1 MTVPVTLNTPARCI
15 RLAMQDAT
23 LLQQGDDPT
32 GEDYAEY
39 MGRLNDMV
47 NLWQTDGLRLWL
59 NQDVA
64 VPLVAG
70 TALYTFGTAGL
81 KPTRVIQSYYEDQNG
96 VRRPLDPMS
105 RDDYVRLSQVTQQGQ
120 LNSYF
125 VDKQQ
130 STLNVY
136 FWLTPDATAALG
148 TAHLIRQEQVTQS
161 VSLTDTMNFPVE
173 WFLALRWGL
182 ADELSTGMSN
192 DIQQRNSMKAKEY
205 KEKLDNWDVED
216 ADTYFQP
223 DQRMFQNV
231 GRFK

>member
-23 LLQQGDDPT
+23 LLQSGDDPT

-47 NLWQTDGLRLWL
+47 NFWQTQGLRLWL

-64 VPLVAG
+64 VPLIAG
-70 TALYTFGTAGL
+70 TALYSFGSAML
-81 KPTRVIQSYYEDQNG
+81 KPTRVIQGYFEDQNG
-96 VRRPLDPMS
+96 VRRPLEAMS
-105 RDDYVRLSQVTQQGQ
+105 RDDYTRLSQVTQQGQ
-120 LNSYF
+120 INSYF

-130 STLNVY
+130 LTLNVY

-161 VSLTDTMNFPVE
+161 VSLNDTMNFPIE

-182 ADELSTGMSN
+182 ADELTTGMST
-192 DIQQRNSMKAKEY
+192 DVQQRCTAKAREY
-205 KEKLDNWDVED
+205 KTALDDWDVED

-223 DQRMFQNV
+223 DQRQFQGM

>member
-70 TALYTFGTAGL
+70 TALYFFGTAGL
-81 KPTRVIQSYYEDQNG
+81 KPTRVIQAYYEDQNG

-105 RDDYVRLSQVTQQGQ
+105 RDDYVRLSQVSQQGQ

-182 ADELSTGMSN
+182 ADELSTGMSL